1 MEIFIGVILVGFML
15 LFLVLS
21 LPMKNADLGAT
32 DKRASQTMQQ
42 VK

>member
-1 MEIFIGVILVGFML
+1 MEIFIGVILIGFML

-21 LPMKNADLGAT
+21 VPMKNMELPAT

>member
-1 MEIFIGVILVGFML
+1 MELFITIILIGFLL

-21 LPMKNADLGAT
+21 VPMKNADPNET
-32 DKRASQTMQQ
+32 RSTQTMQQ